1 MNTAAIDIVC
11 PAWNRSE
18 AIRPTID
25 SVLAQTFTDWRLL
38 VVSDGSTDDTDDV
51 VRSYDDPRITLIRA
65 SHHGH
70 PGGPRNIGLAVSTA
84 PAIAYLD
91 SDDRWLPD
99 HLAVLQRAFDEGARL
114 VVTASIGL
122 NQQDEEQYR
131 SDLLNTVW
139 HPDLQLLW
147 AFFEPSRVGHLSGLP
162 ESVGGW
168 TVDHTGMEDWDLW
181 LRLTDAGERFTTLSD
196 RTVQMYLSDTSRRRT
211 MELRHRLTLG
221 VLPHEDACRALLD
234 RCRTP
239 EVQDELRAA
248 FADEMM
254 RFYHAKAQESE
265 LVMPPGVTAD
275 EVLGRVEQFV
285 TDPQTPMLRELT
297 FVPQRE
303 EYAVVLPLQ
312 CSSEHHADRLR
323 AFLLT
328 HDSGRHAVVRRL
340 MYPSEH
346 R

>member
-1 MNTAAIDIVC
+1 MAAIDIVC
-11 PAWNRSE
+11 PAWNRSQ

-51 VRSYDDPRITLIRA
+51 VRSYGDPRISLIRT

-70 PGGPRNIGLAVSTA
+70 PGGPRNIGLAASTA

-91 SDDRWLPD
+91 SDDRWLPG
-99 HLAVLQRAFDEGARL
+99 HLAALQRAFADGARL
-114 VVTASIGL
+114 VVTASIGF
-122 NQQDEEQYR
+122 NQQDEEQYQ
-131 SDLLNTVW
+131 SDLLNAVW

-147 AFFEPSRVGHLSGLP
+147 AFFEPSRVAHLRGLP

-221 VLPHEDACRALLD
+221 VLPDQEACDALLD

-248 FADEMM
+248 FADEML
-254 RFYHAKAQESE
+254 RFYRTKAEAGE
-265 LVMPPGVTAD
+265 LVVPAGVSND
-275 EVLGRVEQFV
+275 EVVERVEQFV
-285 TDPQTPMLRELT
+285 TDPQVPMLRELS
-297 FVPQRE
+297 FVAQGE

-312 CSSEHHADRLR
+312 CSSEQHADRLR
-323 AFLLT
+323 AFLLA

-340 MYPSEH
+340 MRPSE
-346 R
+346 RR